1 MADEKEKKYR
11 PQNKNLRLFN
21 EIPVEEARAIQSA
34 GGKASHEA
42 RKKRQAMAD
51 LLLLYSGLPIKDARI
66 RKRLKNLGVPDE
78 ELTQKFQIADALVKT
93 AQTGNTQAIAL
104 YLDSIGELGAAKGE
118 DKENNLFKMIE
129 QSSSQEVDLD
139 DIPEI
144 RETSESDVDLVES
157 PESEEL

>member
-66 RKRLKNLGVPDE
+66 RKRLKNLGVPCTLIRSE
-78 ELTQKFQIADALVKT
+78 NLVQLRARTRKT
-93 AQTGNTQAIAL
+93 TC
-104 YLDSIGELGAAKGE
+104 S
-118 DKENNLFKMIE
+118 
-129 QSSSQEVDLD
+129 
-139 DIPEI
+139 
-144 RETSESDVDLVES
+144 R
-157 PESEEL
+157 

>member
-1 MADEKEKKYR
+1 MADGKYR

-34 GGKASHEA
+34 GGKACAEA
-42 RKKRQAMAD
+42 RKKRQAMSD
-51 LLLLYSGLPIKDARI
+51 LLLLYSGLPIKDARV
-66 RKRLKNLGVPDE
+66 RNRLKRLGVPDE
-78 ELTQKFQIADALVKT
+78 ELTQKFQIADALVKM

-104 YLDSIGELGAAKGE
+104 YLDSIGELSKGAAE
-118 DKENNLFKMIE
+118 DKENNLFQMIE
-129 QSSSQEVDLD
+129 QSSSQEVDID

-144 RETSESDVDLVES
+144 RETPESDVDMVEP